1 MFEYITD
8 ITILIIEIVCSF
20 IFFMVRDQMLYLTQ
34 KKKIRK
40 R

>member
-20 IFFMVRDQMLYLTQ
+20 IFFDILAV
-34 KKKIRK
+34 KKIRK

>member
-8 ITILIIEIVCSF
+8 ITILIIEDDVVL
-20 IFFMVRDQMLYLTQ
+20 FFSIYWQLK
-34 KKKIRK
+34 KKKIKK

>member
-20 IFFMVRDQMLYLTQ
+20 IFSIYWQLK
-34 KKKIRK
+34 KKKIKK